1 MERYLRDSVHFR
13 ATSKSGRSREIR
25 IGMNNRDT
33 AIVPTLEL
41 QGLFGWDRRCMVSA
55 LVAKPNDDDKEPK
68 E

>member
-1 MERYLRDSVHFR
+1 
-13 ATSKSGRSREIR
+13 
-25 IGMNNRDT
+25 MNNRDT